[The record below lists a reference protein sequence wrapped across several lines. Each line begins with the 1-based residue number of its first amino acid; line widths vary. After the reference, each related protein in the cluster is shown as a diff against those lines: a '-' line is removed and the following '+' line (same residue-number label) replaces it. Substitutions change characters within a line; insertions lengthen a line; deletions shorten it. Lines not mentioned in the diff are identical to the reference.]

1 MTRMC
6 TRRRW
11 LRQAG
16 GTLAAAALA
25 GTPAGAAAA
34 VEEFERGGMIY
45 RRLGQTD
52 LFVSLL
58 SLGSH
63 TDPAFKIRL
72 KDHNILNE
80 EGQRR
85 RDRLVAQA
93 LDRGVNVIDTYESE
107 GQWEPVARV
116 VRPRRDKVL
125 VSICRQFPMFVGK
138 NIEMAAR
145 LYGHVD
151 LYRIYLG
158 DGPRV
163 DQKILEDWDVMRKA
177 KAAGKVRAI
186 GISTHSERMMVSALD
201 ELEGLDYVLF
211 PYNFIHARAD
221 YSQFLPAAIGKGV
234 GLVAMK
240 PLAAGSIARLDP
252 RAGSASAPE
261 NERIQLYQARNRTIH
276 PAVVQELTRTLDR
289 LPEETLCQAAL
300 RFVYSR
306 PFLSCT
312 IPGIFGEE
320 LLEQNYAAMR
330 RYREFGRREAAALGA
345 VRDLLGGRTGWLP
358 RPYGWLRGWS
368 A

>member
-1 MTRMC
+1 MTKMC

-16 GTLAAAALA
+16 GALAAAVA
-25 GTPAGAAAA
+25 GTPAGAAPAA
-34 VEEFERGGMIY
+34 EEFERGGMIY

-58 SLGSH
+58 LLGSH

-72 KDHNILNE
+72 KDHNMLNE

-85 RDRLVAQA
+85 RDRLVAHA

-138 NIEMAAR
+138 HIDLAAR

-158 DGPRV
+158 DGPQV

-201 ELEGLDYVLF
+201 QLEGLDYILF

-221 YSQFLPAAIGKGV
+221 YSQFLPAAIRKGV

-261 NERIQLYQARNRTIH
+261 NERIQLYQARNRPIH
-276 PAVVQELTRTLDR
+276 PAVVRELTRSLGR

-330 RYREFGRREAAALGA
+330 RDRENGGWETAAPGT
-345 VRDLLGGRTGWLP
+345 VRQVLGGQAGWLP
-358 RPYGWLRGWS
+358 RRYGWLREWS